1 MRYSFVAAALVGS
14 VVAAQHKAH
23 AGFHMR
29 RHGGH
34 AAEESCEIITH
45 TVTVT
50 ALPSMA
56 PNSTMAVPPTAPETS
71 TSCTEEGKTSVIVPT
86 PNVPA
91 STGEAPKPSSPA
103 PVVPGTS
110 APGYPAVPE
119 SSKPAYPA
127 VPESSIPAHPEVPIS
142 SAPGYPAVPESTK
155 PAVPAVPESS
165 TTCTEEEGKT
175 SSTEAPKPSGPAPV
189 PEESKPAYPTVPEVT
204 QPAYPS
210 VPEVSK
216 PAVPEVS
223 KPAVPE
229 VPEASKPAVPESTTC
244 TEEEGKPT
252 GPAPVPEESKPAYPT
267 VPEVTQPAYPSVPEV
282 SKPAVPEVSKP
293 AVPEVSKPVVPE
305 VPEVSK
311 PAVPEVPEA
320 SKPAYPSVPEVSK
333 PAYPSVP
340 ESSKPAVPEVS
351 KPASSKEAEKPKP
364 TPSSTKEV
372 EKPKP
377 TGSYNQGDHIKTNGD
392 KWAITYTPYAN
403 SGDCKTAD
411 EIAADIKKISELGFT
426 TIRSYS
432 TDCGVFEHVI
442 PECSKY
448 GLKVIYG
455 IFLEAGGKDGRGPFS
470 TYANDQL
477 KDITDNAPKDSIA
490 MLIVGNECVF
500 NGNCDVNE
508 LGSYIDYVREELVR
522 CGYEGVAVTTT
533 ETVGAWEEHGAALC
547 DHIDVFTVQVH
558 PYFTQS
564 VSAEEAGDF
573 AAQQL
578 EQAAKVCPEAAA
590 KGKYITEI
598 GWPSAGTSNGLAV
611 AGVEQQKTA
620 MKKIMEKVGSEACLF
635 SFQNDGWKDPGALN
649 VEQNFGCVDAIID
662 ASGLSLSID
671 VSL

>member
-29 RHGGH
+29 RHGGY

-50 ALPSMA
+50 AMPSMA
-56 PNSTMAVPPTAPETS
+56 PNSTMAVPPTVPE
-71 TSCTEEGKTSVIVPT
+71 TSCTEEGKTSIVVPT

-110 APGYPAVPE
+110 M
-119 SSKPAYPA
+119 PAYP
-127 VPESSIPAHPEVPIS
+127 EVPMS

-175 SSTEAPKPSGPAPV
+175 SSMEAPKPTYPAGT
-189 PEESKPAYPTVPEVT
+189 PEASKP
-204 QPAYPS
+204 S
-210 VPEVSK
+210 
-216 PAVPEVS
+216 VPEVS

-267 VPEVTQPAYPSVPEV
+267 VPEVTQPAYPSVPQE
-282 SKPAVPEVSKP
+282 
-293 AVPEVSKPVVPE
+293 
-305 VPEVSK
+305 
-311 PAVPEVPEA
+311 
-320 SKPAYPSVPEVSK
+320 SK

-340 ESSKPAVPEVS
+340 ESSKPAVPEVPEAS
-351 KPASSKEAEKPKP
+351 KPAYTPSAPASSAEKPKP
-364 TPSSTKEV
+364 TLSSTKE
-372 EKPKP
+372 
-377 TGSYNQGDHIKTNGD
+377 TNGD

-411 EIAADIKKISELGFT
+411 EIATDIKKISELGFT

-432 TDCGVFEHVI
+432 TDCGVFEHVV
-442 PECSKY
+442 PECQKY

-455 IFLEAGGKDGRGPFS
+455 IFLEAGGKGGRGPFS
-470 TYANDQL
+470 SYANDQL
-477 KDITDNAPKDSIA
+477 KDITDNAPKDSVA
-490 MLIVGNECVF
+490 MVIVGNECVF

-508 LGSYIDYVREELVR
+508 LGSYIDYVRDQLVSS
-522 CGYEGVAVTTT
+522 GYEGVAVTTT
-533 ETVGAWEEHGAALC
+533 ETVGSWEEHGAALC

-598 GWPSAGTSNGLAV
+598 GWPSAGQSNGKAV

-635 SFQNDGWKDPGALN
+635 SYQNDGWKEPGNLD

-662 ASGLSLSID
+662 ASSGLSLSVDI
-671 VSL
+671 SL

>member
-29 RHGGH
+29 RHGGY

-50 ALPSMA
+50 AMPSMA
-56 PNSTMAVPPTAPETS
+56 PNSTMAVPPTVPE
-71 TSCTEEGKTSVIVPT
+71 TSCTEEGKTSIVVPT

-110 APGYPAVPE
+110 MPAYPAVPE

-127 VPESSIPAHPEVPIS
+127 VPESSMPAYPEVPMS

-175 SSTEAPKPSGPAPV
+175 SSMEAPKPTYPAGT
-189 PEESKPAYPTVPEVT
+189 PEASKP
-204 QPAYPS
+204 S
-210 VPEVSK
+210 
-216 PAVPEVS
+216 VPEVS

-267 VPEVTQPAYPSVPEV
+267 VPEVTQPAYPSVPQE
-282 SKPAVPEVSKP
+282 
-293 AVPEVSKPVVPE
+293 
-305 VPEVSK
+305 
-311 PAVPEVPEA
+311 
-320 SKPAYPSVPEVSK
+320 SKPAYPSVPQESK

-340 ESSKPAVPEVS
+340 ESSKPAVP
-351 KPASSKEAEKPKP
+351 EKPKP

-411 EIAADIKKISELGFT
+411 EIATDIKKISELGFT

-432 TDCGVFEHVI
+432 TDCGVFEHVV
-442 PECSKY
+442 PECQKY

-455 IFLEAGGKDGRGPFS
+455 IFLEAGGKGGRGPFS
-470 TYANDQL
+470 SYANDQL
-477 KDITDNAPKDSIA
+477 KDITDNAPKDSVA
-490 MLIVGNECVF
+490 MVIVGNECVF

-508 LGSYIDYVREELVR
+508 LGSYIDYVREQLVSS
-522 CGYEGVAVTTT
+522 GYEGVAVTTT
-533 ETVGAWEEHGAALC
+533 ETVGSWEEHGAALC

-598 GWPSAGTSNGLAV
+598 GWPSAGQSNGKAV

-635 SFQNDGWKDPGALN
+635 SYQNDGWKEPGNLD

-662 ASGLSLSID
+662 ASSGLSLSID
-671 VSL
+671 ISL

>member
-1 MRYSFVAAALVGS
+1 M
-14 VVAAQHKAH
+14 VV
-23 AGFHMR
+23 
-29 RHGGH
+29 
-34 AAEESCEIITH
+34 
-45 TVTVT
+45 
-50 ALPSMA
+50 PSH
-56 PNSTMAVPPTAPETS
+56 APETY
-71 TSCTEEGKTSVIVPT
+71 T

-103 PVVPGTS
+103 PVVPGSS
-110 APGYPAVPE
+110 APGYPVVPQ
-119 SSKPAYPA
+119 STKPAYPA
-127 VPESSIPAHPEVPIS
+127 VPESS
-142 SAPGYPAVPESTK
+142 K

-175 SSTEAPKPSGPAPV
+175 SSVEVPKPTYPAGTPEAPKPTGPAPV
-189 PEESKPAYPTVPEVT
+189 PEASKPAYPSVPEVSKPAVPEVPEASKPVVPAVPESTTCTEEEGKTSTEAPKPTYPAGTPEASKPAYPTVPEVT

-216 PAVPEVS
+216 PA
-223 KPAVPE
+223 
-229 VPEASKPAVPESTTC
+229 
-244 TEEEGKPT
+244 
-252 GPAPVPEESKPAYPT
+252 
-267 VPEVTQPAYPSVPEV
+267 YPSVPE
-282 SKPAVPEVSKP
+282 E
-293 AVPEVSKPVVPE
+293 
-305 VPEVSK
+305 
-311 PAVPEVPEA
+311 
-320 SKPAYPSVPEVSK
+320 SK

-340 ESSKPAVPEVS
+340 ESSKPAVPEVPEVS
-351 KPASSKEAEKPKP
+351 KPAYTPSVPASSKEAEKPKP

-411 EIAADIKKISELGFT
+411 EIATDIKKISELGFT

-432 TDCGVFEHVI
+432 TDCGVFEHVV
-442 PECSKY
+442 PECQKY

-455 IFLEAGGKDGRGPFS
+455 IFLEAGGKDGKGPFS
-470 TYANDQL
+470 SYANDQL
-477 KDITDNAPKDSIA
+477 KDITDNAPKDSVA
-490 MLIVGNECVF
+490 MVIVGNECVF

-508 LGSYIDYVREELVR
+508 LGSYIDYVRDELVS

-533 ETVGAWEEHGAALC
+533 ETVGSWEEHGAALC
-547 DHIDVFTVQVH
+547 SHIDVFTVQVH

-598 GWPSAGTSNGLAV
+598 GWPSAGQSNGKAV

-620 MKKIMEKVGSEACLF
+620 MKKIMEKVGSESCLF
-635 SFQNDGWKDPGALN
+635 SYQNDGWKEPGNLD
-649 VEQNFGCVDAIID
+649 VEQNFGCVDAIVD
-662 ASGLSLSID
+662 AASGLSLSID
-671 VSL
+671 VTL

>member
-29 RHGGH
+29 RHGGY

-50 ALPSMA
+50 AMPSMA
-56 PNSTMAVPPTAPETS
+56 PNSTMAVPPTVPE
-71 TSCTEEGKTSVIVPT
+71 TSCTEEGKTSIVVPT

-110 APGYPAVPE
+110 MPAYPAVPE

-127 VPESSIPAHPEVPIS
+127 VPESSMPAYPEVPMS

-175 SSTEAPKPSGPAPV
+175 SSMEAPKPTYPAGT
-189 PEESKPAYPTVPEVT
+189 PEASKPAYP
-204 QPAYPS
+204 S
-210 VPEVSK
+210 
-216 PAVPEVS
+216 VPEVS

-267 VPEVTQPAYPSVPEV
+267 VPEVTQPAYPSVPQE
-282 SKPAVPEVSKP
+282 
-293 AVPEVSKPVVPE
+293 
-305 VPEVSK
+305 
-311 PAVPEVPEA
+311 
-320 SKPAYPSVPEVSK
+320 SK

-340 ESSKPAVPEVS
+340 ESSKPAVPEVPEAS
-351 KPASSKEAEKPKP
+351 KPAYTPSAPASSAEKPKP

-411 EIAADIKKISELGFT
+411 EIATDIKKISELGFT

-432 TDCGVFEHVI
+432 TDCGVFEHVV
-442 PECSKY
+442 PECQKY

-455 IFLEAGGKDGRGPFS
+455 IFLEAGGKGGRGPFS
-470 TYANDQL
+470 SYANDQL
-477 KDITDNAPKDSIA
+477 KDITDNAPKDSVA
-490 MLIVGNECVF
+490 MVIVGNECLF

-508 LGSYIDYVREELVR
+508 LGSYIDYVREQLVSS
-522 CGYEGVAVTTT
+522 GYEGVAVTTT
-533 ETVGAWEEHGAALC
+533 ETVGSWEEHGAALC

-590 KGKYITEI
+590 KGKYISEI
-598 GWPSAGTSNGLAV
+598 GWPSAGQSNGKAV

-635 SFQNDGWKDPGALN
+635 SYQNDGWKEPGNLD

-671 VSL
+671 ISL

>member
-29 RHGGH
+29 RHGGY

-50 ALPSMA
+50 AMPSMA
-56 PNSTMAVPPTAPETS
+56 PNSTMAVPPTVPE
-71 TSCTEEGKTSVIVPT
+71 TSCTEEGKTSIVVPT

-110 APGYPAVPE
+110 MPAYPAVPE

-127 VPESSIPAHPEVPIS
+127 VPESSMPAYPEVPMS

-175 SSTEAPKPSGPAPV
+175 SSMEAPKPTYPAGT
-189 PEESKPAYPTVPEVT
+189 PEASKP
-204 QPAYPS
+204 S
-210 VPEVSK
+210 
-216 PAVPEVS
+216 VPEVS

-229 VPEASKPAVPESTTC
+229 VPEASKPADPESTTC

-267 VPEVTQPAYPSVPEV
+267 VPEVTQPAYPSVPQE
-282 SKPAVPEVSKP
+282 
-293 AVPEVSKPVVPE
+293 
-305 VPEVSK
+305 
-311 PAVPEVPEA
+311 
-320 SKPAYPSVPEVSK
+320 SKPAYPSVPQESK

-340 ESSKPAVPEVS
+340 ESSKPAVPEVPEAS
-351 KPASSKEAEKPKP
+351 KPAYTPSAPASSAEKPKP

-411 EIAADIKKISELGFT
+411 EIATDIKKISELGFT

-432 TDCGVFEHVI
+432 TDCGVFEHVV
-442 PECSKY
+442 PECQKY

-455 IFLEAGGKDGRGPFS
+455 IFLEAGGKGGRGPFS
-470 TYANDQL
+470 SYANDQL
-477 KDITDNAPKDSIA
+477 KDITDNAPKDSVA
-490 MLIVGNECVF
+490 MVIVGNECVF

-508 LGSYIDYVREELVR
+508 LGSYIDYVREQLVSS
-522 CGYEGVAVTTT
+522 GYEGVAVTTT
-533 ETVGAWEEHGAALC
+533 ETVGSWEEHGAALC

-578 EQAAKVCPEAAA
+578 EQAAKVCPEAAS

-598 GWPSAGTSNGLAV
+598 GWPSAGQSNGKAV

-635 SFQNDGWKDPGALN
+635 SYQNDGWKEPGNLD

-662 ASGLSLSID
+662 ASSGLSLSID
-671 VSL
+671 ISL